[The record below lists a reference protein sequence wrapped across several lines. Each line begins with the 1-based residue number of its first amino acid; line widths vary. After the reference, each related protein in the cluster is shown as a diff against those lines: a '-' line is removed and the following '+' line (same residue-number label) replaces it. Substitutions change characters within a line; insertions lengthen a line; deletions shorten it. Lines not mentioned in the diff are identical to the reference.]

1 MTRARLSFRQKQVFD
16 YLVDYF
22 KRNDQLPPSE
32 AIRAHFGWLS
42 QNAAVEHMQRLERA
56 GYIER
61 NETGNKYRFCREP
74 VNA

>member
-1 MTRARLSFRQKQVFD
+1 MTKARLTARQKQVFD

-22 KRNDQLPPSE
+22 KRNDQLPPAE
-32 AIRAHFGWLS
+32 AIRAHFGWAGH
-42 QNAAVEHMQRLERA
+42 NAAVEHMQRLERK

-61 NETGNKYRFCREP
+61 NETGNKYRFCREA